1 MKPSNNILIQTVS
14 NALCQ
19 YAIANKL
26 GFMYDNNPLTI
37 EETFNEKG
45 ALILFLYEA
54 KSMYESIY
62 KETFVSSIIE
72 YNEETSFPLGM
83 IECKSES
90 FFDYIPT
97 LYTARNFENVLIFS
111 IHALIQLSREHDTRL
126 LPLDDLHERF
136 YRIHQKH

>member
-62 KETFVSSIIE
+62 KDEFVSSIIE
-72 YNEETSFPLGM
+72 YNEENSFPLGL

-90 FFDYIPT
+90 FFDYMPT
-97 LYTARNFENVLIFS
+97 LHTAKNFENVLIFS

-136 YRIHQKH
+136 LRKHLKR